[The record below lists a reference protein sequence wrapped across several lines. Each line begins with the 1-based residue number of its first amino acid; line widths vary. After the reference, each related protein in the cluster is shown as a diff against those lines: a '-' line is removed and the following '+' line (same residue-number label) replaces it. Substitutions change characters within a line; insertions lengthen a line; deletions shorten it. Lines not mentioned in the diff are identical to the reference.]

1 MNSFDYLILILLA
14 ISAFSGFKSGLIQSV
29 FKTIGYIAGGVA
41 GVAVAISYLDSLKSE
56 IYLLGGLI
64 LSVITFAL
72 LGEFLLGRLGLLFRK
87 ALFIPPFKL
96 IDSLLGGALSVFK
109 FGVIAYL
116 ISIILVASPV
126 ALADRYI
133 TPSKSYTYADTHL
146 PSSLDGLKVSI
157 NQLFSFSKQE

>member
-1 MNSFDYLILILLA
+1 MNYFDYLILVLLA
-14 ISAFSGFKSGLIQSV
+14 ISAFSGFKAGLIQTV
-29 FKTIGYIAGGVA
+29 FKTIGYVAGGVV
-41 GVAVAISYLDSLKSE
+41 GVAIAINYLDSLENE

-96 IDSLLGGALSVFK
+96 IDSTLGGALSVIK

-116 ISIILVASPV
+116 ISIILVASP
-126 ALADRYI
+126 LILIY
-133 TPSKSYTYADTHL
+133 
-146 PSSLDGLKVSI
+146 LKW
-157 NQLFSFSKQE
+157 

>member
-1 MNSFDYLILILLA
+1 MNYFDYSILILLT
-14 ISAFSGFKSGLIQSV
+14 ISAFSGFKAGLIQTV
-29 FKTIGYIAGGVA
+29 FKTIGYVAGGVV
-41 GVAVAISYLDSLKSE
+41 GVALAINYLDSLESE

-64 LSVITFAL
+64 LSVIVFAL

-96 IDSLLGGALSVFK
+96 IDSALGGALSVIK

-116 ISIILVASPV
+116 ISIILVASPI

-146 PSSLDGLKVSI
+146 PSAADDLRVSI
-157 NQLFSFSKQE
+157 KELFSFSKQE

>member
-1 MNSFDYLILILLA
+1 
-14 ISAFSGFKSGLIQSV
+14 V

-41 GVAVAISYLDSLKSE
+41 GVAVAISYLDSLESE

-64 LSVITFAL
+64 LSVIVFAL

-96 IDSLLGGALSVFK
+96 IDSALGGALSVIK
-109 FGVIAYL
+109 FVVIAYL
-116 ISIILVASPV
+116 ISIILVASPI
-126 ALADRYI
+126 ALADKYI

-146 PSSLDGLKVSI
+146 PKVAVDLKQEVV
-157 NQLFSFSKQE
+157 QLFKKLS

>member
-1 MNSFDYLILILLA
+1 MNYFDYLIFILFA
-14 ISAFSGFKSGLIQSV
+14 ISAFSGFKAGLIQTV
-29 FKTIGYIAGGVA
+29 FKTIGYVAGGVV
-41 GVAVAISYLDSLKSE
+41 GVALALNYLDSLESE
-56 IYLLGGLI
+56 IYLLGGFI
-64 LSVITFAL
+64 LSVIVFAL

-96 IDSLLGGALSVFK
+96 IDSALGGALSVIK

-116 ISIILVASPV
+116 ISIILVASPI

-146 PSSLDGLKVSI
+146 PSAADDLRVSI
-157 NQLFSFSKQE
+157 KELFSFSKQE